1 MGQTGHGKER
11 DMRRKNWKF
20 RMTAWILAV
29 GAIGISGGITGPA
42 QIFASSPE
50 FSRTAEEWSALQDNH
65 LEYSEIAD
73 LIHEYNP
80 TVQNNQYQYQK
91 FIKDYGTTREDVSNS
106 YLDLAEDLEASK
118 SGDDSGSGRVSD
130 LSLEVQAKSLREQAD
145 NNLEDSR
152 IYYLNYAQA
161 EDNLV
166 LSAQSKFLSYYK
178 SQLQLEQ
185 AQSTLEDLR
194 QKYELAQTQRSAGT
208 ITDADVLTALEAV
221 QNQETTI
228 KTAEQQVESTRQS
241 LIVMLGWDSSAQP
254 EIGDLPETDLSEVD
268 RIDLSA
274 DQQTALE
281 KNYTLLVNKRKLE
294 NAVAEDTKRNL
305 NTTIAGNERKIRA
318 SVASAFQSLKNAK
331 LSYEQAQAALTT
343 QEREAS
349 LAEQKLAAGM
359 VTAYENQSQ
368 QTALANSRLGLR
380 ESAISFQ
387 DALETY
393 RWNVNGLASAE

>member
-1 MGQTGHGKER
+1 MAKV
-11 DMRRKNWKF
+11 NWNL
-20 RMTAWILAV
+20 RMMAWILAV
-29 GAIGISGGITGPA
+29 GTIGISAPA
-42 QIFASSPE
+42 RVLASSPE
-50 FSRTAEEWSALQDNH
+50 FSRTAEEWSALQDDN

-80 TVQNNQYQYQK
+80 TVQNNQYEYQK
-91 FIKDYGTTREDVSNS
+91 FIRDYGTTREDVSNS

-161 EDNLV
+161 EDNIV

-178 SQLQLEQ
+178 NQLQLEEAQ
-185 AQSTLEDLR
+185 ATLTRLKQD
-194 QKYELAQTQRSAGT
+194 YELAQTKRSAGT

-221 QNQETTI
+221 QDQENTI
-228 KTAEQQVESTRQS
+228 QKMEQQVESARQS
-241 LIVMLGWDSSAQP
+241 LIVMLGWDSSATP
-254 EIGDLPETDLSEVD
+254 TIGELPEVDLSVVD
-268 RIDLSA
+268 QIDLSA

-281 KNYTLLVNKRKLE
+281 KNYTLLVNQRKLE
-294 NAVAEDTKRNL
+294 NAVSDDTKRNL

-318 SVASAFQSLKNAK
+318 SVASAYQNLKNAK
-331 LSYEQAQAALTT
+331 LAYEQAQASLTT
-343 QEREAS
+343 QERQAS
-349 LAEQKLAAGM
+349 LSEQKLSAGM
-359 VTAYENQSQ
+359 ITAYENQTQ
-368 QTALANSRLGLR
+368 QIALTNSRLALK
-380 ESAISFQ
+380 EASISYQ

>member
-1 MGQTGHGKER
+1 MAKV
-11 DMRRKNWKF
+11 NWNL
-20 RMTAWILAV
+20 RMMAWILAV
-29 GAIGISGGITGPA
+29 GTIGISAPA
-42 QIFASSPE
+42 RVLASSPE
-50 FSRTAEEWSALQDNH
+50 FSRTAEEWSALQDDN

-80 TVQNNQYQYQK
+80 TVQNNQYEYQK
-91 FIKDYGTTREDVSNS
+91 FIRDYGTTREDVSNS

-152 IYYLNYAQA
+152 IYYLNYAQS

-178 SQLQLEQ
+178 NQLQLEEAQ
-185 AQSTLEDLR
+185 ATLTRLKQD
-194 QKYELAQTQRSAGT
+194 YELAQTKHSAGT

-221 QNQETTI
+221 QDQENTI
-228 KTAEQQVESTRQS
+228 QKMEQQVESTRQS

-254 EIGDLPETDLSEVD
+254 TIGELPEVDLSVVD
-268 RIDLSA
+268 QIDLSA

-281 KNYTLLVNKRKLE
+281 KNYTLLVNQRKLE
-294 NAVAEDTKRNL
+294 NAVSDDTKRNL

-318 SVASAFQSLKNAK
+318 SVASAYQNLKNAK
-331 LSYEQAQAALTT
+331 LAYEQAQASLTT
-343 QEREAS
+343 QERQAS
-349 LAEQKLAAGM
+349 LSEQKLSVGM
-359 VTAYENQSQ
+359 ITAYENQTQ
-368 QTALANSRLGLR
+368 QIALTNSRLALK
-380 ESAISFQ
+380 EASISYQ

-393 RWNVNGLASAE
+393 RWNVNGLASAQ

>member
-1 MGQTGHGKER
+1 MAKV
-11 DMRRKNWKF
+11 NWNL
-20 RMTAWILAV
+20 RMMAWILAV
-29 GAIGISGGITGPA
+29 GTIGISAPA
-42 QIFASSPE
+42 RVLASSPE
-50 FSRTAEEWSALQDNH
+50 FSRTAEEWSALQDDN

-80 TVQNNQYQYQK
+80 TVQNNQYEYQK
-91 FIKDYGTTREDVSNS
+91 FIRDYGTTREDVSNS

-178 SQLQLEQ
+178 NQLQLEEAQ
-185 AQSTLEDLR
+185 ATLTRLKQD
-194 QKYELAQTQRSAGT
+194 YELAQTKRSAGT

-221 QNQETTI
+221 QDQENTI
-228 KTAEQQVESTRQS
+228 QKMEQQVESARQS
-241 LIVMLGWDSSAQP
+241 LIVMLGWDSSATP
-254 EIGDLPETDLSEVD
+254 TIGELPKVDLSVVD
-268 RIDLSA
+268 QIDLSA

-281 KNYTLLVNKRKLE
+281 KNYTLLVNQRKLE
-294 NAVAEDTKRNL
+294 NAVSDDTKRNL

-318 SVASAFQSLKNAK
+318 SVASAYQNLKNAK
-331 LSYEQAQAALTT
+331 LAYEQAQASLTT
-343 QEREAS
+343 QERQAS
-349 LAEQKLAAGM
+349 LAEQKLSAGM
-359 VTAYENQSQ
+359 ITAYENQTQ
-368 QTALANSRLGLR
+368 QIALTNSRLALK
-380 ESAISFQ
+380 EASISYQ

-393 RWNVNGLASAE
+393 RWNVNGLASAQ

>member
-1 MGQTGHGKER
+1 MAKV
-11 DMRRKNWKF
+11 NWNL
-20 RMTAWILAV
+20 RMMAWILAV
-29 GAIGISGGITGPA
+29 GTIGISAPA
-42 QIFASSPE
+42 RVLASSPE
-50 FSRTAEEWSALQDNH
+50 FSRTAEEWSALQDDN

-80 TVQNNQYQYQK
+80 TVQNNQYEYQK
-91 FIKDYGTTREDVSNS
+91 FIRDYGTTREDVSNS

-152 IYYLNYAQA
+152 IYYLNYAQS

-178 SQLQLEQ
+178 NQLQLEEAQ
-185 AQSTLEDLR
+185 ATLTRLKQD
-194 QKYELAQTQRSAGT
+194 YELAQTKHSAGT

-221 QNQETTI
+221 QDQENTI
-228 KTAEQQVESTRQS
+228 QKMEQQVESTRQS

-254 EIGDLPETDLSEVD
+254 TIGELPEVDLSVVD
-268 RIDLSA
+268 QIDLSA

-281 KNYTLLVNKRKLE
+281 KNYTLLVNQRKLE
-294 NAVAEDTKRNL
+294 NAVSDDTKRNL

-318 SVASAFQSLKNAK
+318 SVASAYQNLKNAK
-331 LSYEQAQAALTT
+331 LAYEQAQASLTT
-343 QEREAS
+343 QERQAS
-349 LAEQKLAAGM
+349 LVEQKLSVGM
-359 VTAYENQSQ
+359 ITAYENQTQ
-368 QTALANSRLGLR
+368 QIALTNSRLALK
-380 ESAISFQ
+380 EASISYQ

-393 RWNVNGLASAE
+393 RWNVNGLASAQ

>member
-1 MGQTGHGKER
+1 MRKESA
-11 DMRRKNWKF
+11 MAKVNWNL
-20 RMTAWILAV
+20 RMMAWILAV
-29 GAIGISGGITGPA
+29 GTIGISAPA
-42 QIFASSPE
+42 RVLASSPE
-50 FSRTAEEWSALQDNH
+50 FSRTAEEWSALQDDN

-80 TVQNNQYQYQK
+80 TVQNNQYEYQK
-91 FIKDYGTTREDVSNS
+91 FIRDYGTTREDVSNS

-178 SQLQLEQ
+178 NQLQLEEAQ
-185 AQSTLEDLR
+185 ATLTRLKQD
-194 QKYELAQTQRSAGT
+194 YELAQTKRSAGT

-221 QNQETTI
+221 QDQENTI
-228 KTAEQQVESTRQS
+228 QKMEQQVESARQS
-241 LIVMLGWDSSAQP
+241 LIVMLGWDSSATP
-254 EIGDLPETDLSEVD
+254 TIGELPKVDLSVVD
-268 RIDLSA
+268 QIDLSA

-281 KNYTLLVNKRKLE
+281 KNYTLLVNQRKSE
-294 NAVAEDTKRNL
+294 NAVSDDTKRNL

-318 SVASAFQSLKNAK
+318 SVASAYQNLKNAK
-331 LSYEQAQAALTT
+331 LAYEQAQASLTT
-343 QEREAS
+343 QERQAS
-349 LAEQKLAAGM
+349 LSEQKLSAGM
-359 VTAYENQSQ
+359 ITAYENQTQ
-368 QTALANSRLGLR
+368 QIALTNSRLALK
-380 ESAISFQ
+380 EASISYQ

-393 RWNVNGLASAE
+393 RWNVNGLASAQ

>member
-1 MGQTGHGKER
+1 MAKV
-11 DMRRKNWKF
+11 NWNL
-20 RMTAWILAV
+20 RMMAWILAV
-29 GAIGISGGITGPA
+29 GTIGISAPA
-42 QIFASSPE
+42 RVLALSPE
-50 FSRTAEEWSALQDNH
+50 FSRTAEEWSALQDDN

-80 TVQNNQYQYQK
+80 TVQNNQYEYQK
-91 FIKDYGTTREDVSNS
+91 FIRDYGTTREDVSNS

-178 SQLQLEQ
+178 NQLQLEEAQ
-185 AQSTLEDLR
+185 ATLIRLKQD
-194 QKYELAQTQRSAGT
+194 YELAQTKHSAGT

-221 QNQETTI
+221 QDQENTI
-228 KTAEQQVESTRQS
+228 QKMEQQVESTRQS
-241 LIVMLGWDSSAQP
+241 LIGMLGWDSSAQP
-254 EIGDLPETDLSEVD
+254 TIGELPEVDLSVVD
-268 RIDLSA
+268 QIDLSA

-281 KNYTLLVNKRKLE
+281 KNYTLLVNQRKLE
-294 NAVAEDTKRNL
+294 NAVSDDTKRNL

-318 SVASAFQSLKNAK
+318 SVASAYQNLKNAK
-331 LSYEQAQAALTT
+331 LAYEQAQASLTT
-343 QEREAS
+343 QERQAS
-349 LAEQKLAAGM
+349 LAEQKLSVGM
-359 VTAYENQSQ
+359 ITAYENQTQ
-368 QTALANSRLGLR
+368 QIALTNSRLALK
-380 ESAISFQ
+380 EASISYQ

-393 RWNVNGLASAE
+393 RWNVNGLASAQ

>member
-1 MGQTGHGKER
+1 MRKESA
-11 DMRRKNWKF
+11 MAKVNWNL
-20 RMTAWILAV
+20 RMMAWILAV
-29 GAIGISGGITGPA
+29 GTIGISAPA
-42 QIFASSPE
+42 RVLASSPE
-50 FSRTAEEWSALQDNH
+50 FSRTAEEWSALQDDN

-80 TVQNNQYQYQK
+80 TVQNNQYEYQK
-91 FIKDYGTTREDVSNS
+91 FIRDYGTTREDVSNS

-178 SQLQLEQ
+178 NQLQLEETQ
-185 AQSTLEDLR
+185 ATLTRLKQD
-194 QKYELAQTQRSAGT
+194 YELAQTKRSAGT

-221 QNQETTI
+221 QDQENTI
-228 KTAEQQVESTRQS
+228 QKMEQQVESARQS
-241 LIVMLGWDSSAQP
+241 LIVMLGWDSSATP
-254 EIGDLPETDLSEVD
+254 TIGELPKVDLSVVD
-268 RIDLSA
+268 QIDLSA

-281 KNYTLLVNKRKLE
+281 KNYTLLVNQRKLE
-294 NAVAEDTKRNL
+294 NAVSDDTKRNL
-305 NTTIAGNERKIRA
+305 NTMIAGNERKIRA
-318 SVASAFQSLKNAK
+318 SVASAYQNLKNAK
-331 LSYEQAQAALTT
+331 LAYEQAQASLTT
-343 QEREAS
+343 QERQAS
-349 LAEQKLAAGM
+349 LSEQKLSAGM
-359 VTAYENQSQ
+359 ITAYENQTQ
-368 QTALANSRLGLR
+368 QIALTNSRLALK
-380 ESAISFQ
+380 EASISYQ

-393 RWNVNGLASAE
+393 RWNVNGLASAQ

>member
-1 MGQTGHGKER
+1 MAKV
-11 DMRRKNWKF
+11 NWNL
-20 RMTAWILAV
+20 RMMAWILAV
-29 GAIGISGGITGPA
+29 GTIGISAPA
-42 QIFASSPE
+42 RVLASSPE
-50 FSRTAEEWSALQDNH
+50 FSRTAEEWSALQDDN

-80 TVQNNQYQYQK
+80 TVQNNQYEYQK
-91 FIKDYGTTREDVSNS
+91 FIRDYGTTREDVSNS

-152 IYYLNYAQA
+152 IYYLNYAQS

-178 SQLQLEQ
+178 NQLQLEEAQ
-185 AQSTLEDLR
+185 ATLTRLKQD
-194 QKYELAQTQRSAGT
+194 YELAQTKHSAGT

-221 QNQETTI
+221 QDQENTI
-228 KTAEQQVESTRQS
+228 QKMEQQVESTRQS

-254 EIGDLPETDLSEVD
+254 TIGELPEVDLSVVD
-268 RIDLSA
+268 QIDLSA

-281 KNYTLLVNKRKLE
+281 KNYTLLVNQRKLE
-294 NAVAEDTKRNL
+294 NAVSDDTKRNL
-305 NTTIAGNERKIRA
+305 NTMIAGNERKIRA
-318 SVASAFQSLKNAK
+318 SVASAYQNLKNAK
-331 LSYEQAQAALTT
+331 LAYEQAQASLTT
-343 QEREAS
+343 QERQAS
-349 LAEQKLAAGM
+349 LAEQKLSAGM
-359 VTAYENQSQ
+359 ITAYENQTQ
-368 QTALANSRLGLR
+368 QIALTNSRLALK
-380 ESAISFQ
+380 EASISYQ

-393 RWNVNGLASAE
+393 RWNVNGLASAQ

>member
-1 MGQTGHGKER
+1 
-11 DMRRKNWKF
+11 MRKANWNL
-20 RMTAWILAV
+20 RMMAWILAV
-29 GAIGISGGITGPA
+29 GTIGISAPA
-42 QIFASSPE
+42 RVLASSPE
-50 FSRTAEEWSALQDNH
+50 FSRTAKEWSALQDDN

-80 TVQNNQYQYQK
+80 TVQNNQYEYQK

-161 EDNLV
+161 EANLV

-178 SQLQLEQ
+178 NQLQLEEAQ
-185 AQSTLEDLR
+185 ATLTRLKQE
-194 QKYELAQTQRSAGT
+194 YELAQTKRSAGT

-221 QNQETTI
+221 QTQENTI
-228 KTAEQQVESTRQS
+228 QKMEQQVESARQS
-241 LIVMLGWDSSAQP
+241 LIVMLGWDSSDNP
-254 EIGDLPETDLSEVD
+254 TIGELPEVDLSVVD
-268 RIDLSA
+268 QIDLSA

-281 KNYTLLVNKRKLE
+281 NNYTLLVNQRKLE
-294 NAVAEDTKRNL
+294 NAVSDDTKRNL

-318 SVASAFQSLKNAK
+318 SVASAYQNLKNAK
-331 LSYEQAQAALTT
+331 LAYEQAQASLTT
-343 QEREAS
+343 QERQAS
-349 LAEQKLAAGM
+349 LSEQKLSAGM
-359 VTAYENQSQ
+359 ITAYENQTQ
-368 QTALANSRLGLR
+368 QIALTNSRLALK
-380 ESAISFQ
+380 EASISYQ

>member
-1 MGQTGHGKER
+1 MAKV
-11 DMRRKNWKF
+11 NWNL
-20 RMTAWILAV
+20 RMMAWILAV
-29 GAIGISGGITGPA
+29 GTIGISAPA
-42 QIFASSPE
+42 RVLASSPE
-50 FSRTAEEWSALQDNH
+50 FSRTAEEWSALQDDN

-80 TVQNNQYQYQK
+80 TVQNNQYEYQK
-91 FIKDYGTTREDVSNS
+91 FIRDYGTTREDVSNS

-178 SQLQLEQ
+178 NQLQLEEAQ
-185 AQSTLEDLR
+185 ATLTRLKQD
-194 QKYELAQTQRSAGT
+194 YELAQTKRSAGT

-221 QNQETTI
+221 QDQENTI
-228 KTAEQQVESTRQS
+228 QKMEQQVESARQS
-241 LIVMLGWDSSAQP
+241 LIVMLGWDSSATP
-254 EIGDLPETDLSEVD
+254 TIGELPKVDLSVVD
-268 RIDLSA
+268 QIDLSA

-281 KNYTLLVNKRKLE
+281 KNYTLLVNQRKLE
-294 NAVAEDTKRNL
+294 NAVSDDTKRNL

-318 SVASAFQSLKNAK
+318 SVASAYQNLKNAK
-331 LSYEQAQAALTT
+331 LAYEQAQASLTT
-343 QEREAS
+343 QERQAS
-349 LAEQKLAAGM
+349 LAEQKLSVGM
-359 VTAYENQSQ
+359 ITAYENQTQ
-368 QTALANSRLGLR
+368 QIALTNSRLALK
-380 ESAISFQ
+380 EASISYQ

-393 RWNVNGLASAE
+393 RWNVNGLASAQ

>member
-1 MGQTGHGKER
+1 MAKV
-11 DMRRKNWKF
+11 NWNL
-20 RMTAWILAV
+20 RMMAWILAV
-29 GAIGISGGITGPA
+29 GTIGISAPA
-42 QIFASSPE
+42 RVLASSPE
-50 FSRTAEEWSALQDNH
+50 FSRTAEEWSALQDDN

-80 TVQNNQYQYQK
+80 TVQNNQYEYQK
-91 FIKDYGTTREDVSNS
+91 FIRDYGTTREDVSNS

-178 SQLQLEQ
+178 NQLQLEEAQ
-185 AQSTLEDLR
+185 ATLTRLKQD
-194 QKYELAQTQRSAGT
+194 YELAQTKRSAGT

-221 QNQETTI
+221 QDQENTI
-228 KTAEQQVESTRQS
+228 QKMEQQVESARQS
-241 LIVMLGWDSSAQP
+241 LIVMLGWDSSATP
-254 EIGDLPETDLSEVD
+254 TIGELPKVDLSVVD
-268 RIDLSA
+268 QIDLSA

-281 KNYTLLVNKRKLE
+281 KNYTLLVNQRKLE
-294 NAVAEDTKRNL
+294 NAVSDDTKRNL

-318 SVASAFQSLKNAK
+318 SVASAYQNLKNAK
-331 LSYEQAQAALTT
+331 LAYEQAQASLTT
-343 QEREAS
+343 QERQAS
-349 LAEQKLAAGM
+349 LSEQKLSAGM
-359 VTAYENQSQ
+359 ITAYENQTQ
-368 QTALANSRLGLR
+368 QIALTNSRLALK
-380 ESAISFQ
+380 EASISYQ

-393 RWNVNGLASAE
+393 RWNVNGLASAQ

>member
-1 MGQTGHGKER
+1 MAKV
-11 DMRRKNWKF
+11 NWNL
-20 RMTAWILAV
+20 RMMAWILAV
-29 GAIGISGGITGPA
+29 GTIGISAPA
-42 QIFASSPE
+42 RVLASSPE
-50 FSRTAEEWSALQDNH
+50 FSRTAEEWSALQDDN

-80 TVQNNQYQYQK
+80 TVQNNQYEYQK
-91 FIKDYGTTREDVSNS
+91 FIRDYGTTREDVSNS

-178 SQLQLEQ
+178 NQLQLEEAQ
-185 AQSTLEDLR
+185 ATLIRLKQD
-194 QKYELAQTQRSAGT
+194 YELAQTKRSAGT

-221 QNQETTI
+221 QDQENTI
-228 KTAEQQVESTRQS
+228 QKMEQQVESTRQS

-254 EIGDLPETDLSEVD
+254 TIGELPEVDLSVVD
-268 RIDLSA
+268 QIDLSA

-281 KNYTLLVNKRKLE
+281 KNYTLLVNQRKLE
-294 NAVAEDTKRNL
+294 NAVSDDTKRNL

-318 SVASAFQSLKNAK
+318 SVASAYQNLKNAK
-331 LSYEQAQAALTT
+331 LAYEQAQASLTT
-343 QEREAS
+343 QERQAS
-349 LAEQKLAAGM
+349 LAEQKLSVGM
-359 VTAYENQSQ
+359 ITAYENQTQ
-368 QTALANSRLGLR
+368 QIALTNSRLALK
-380 ESAISFQ
+380 EASISYQ

-393 RWNVNGLASAE
+393 RWNVNGLASAQ

>member
-1 MGQTGHGKER
+1 MAKV
-11 DMRRKNWKF
+11 NWNL
-20 RMTAWILAV
+20 RMMAWILAV
-29 GAIGISGGITGPA
+29 GTIGISAPA
-42 QIFASSPE
+42 RVLASSPE
-50 FSRTAEEWSALQDNH
+50 FSRTAEEWSALQDDN

-80 TVQNNQYQYQK
+80 TVQNNQYEYQK
-91 FIKDYGTTREDVSNS
+91 FIRDYGTTREDVSNS

-178 SQLQLEQ
+178 NQLQLEEAQ
-185 AQSTLEDLR
+185 ATLTRLKQD
-194 QKYELAQTQRSAGT
+194 YELAQTKRSAGT

-221 QNQETTI
+221 QDQENTI
-228 KTAEQQVESTRQS
+228 QKMEQQVESARQS
-241 LIVMLGWDSSAQP
+241 LIVMLGWDSSATP
-254 EIGDLPETDLSEVD
+254 TIGELPKVDLSVVD
-268 RIDLSA
+268 QIDLSA

-281 KNYTLLVNKRKLE
+281 ENYTLLVNQRKSE
-294 NAVAEDTKRNL
+294 NAVSDDTKRNL

-318 SVASAFQSLKNAK
+318 SVASAYQNLKNAK
-331 LSYEQAQAALTT
+331 LAYEQAQASLTT
-343 QEREAS
+343 QERQAS
-349 LAEQKLAAGM
+349 LSEQKLSVGM
-359 VTAYENQSQ
+359 ITAYENQTQ
-368 QTALANSRLGLR
+368 QIALTNSRLALK
-380 ESAISFQ
+380 EASISYQ

-393 RWNVNGLASAE
+393 RWNVNGLASAQ

>member
-1 MGQTGHGKER
+1 
-11 DMRRKNWKF
+11 MRKANWNL
-20 RMTAWILAV
+20 RMMAWILAV
-29 GAIGISGGITGPA
+29 GTIGISAPA
-42 QIFASSPE
+42 RVLASSPE
-50 FSRTAEEWSALQDNH
+50 FSRTAEEWSALQDDN

-80 TVQNNQYQYQK
+80 TVQNNQYEYQK

-161 EDNLV
+161 EANLV

-178 SQLQLEQ
+178 NQLQLEEAQ
-185 AQSTLEDLR
+185 ATLTRLKQD
-194 QKYELAQTQRSAGT
+194 YELAQTKRSAGT

-221 QNQETTI
+221 QTQENTI
-228 KTAEQQVESTRQS
+228 QKMEQQVESARQS
-241 LIVMLGWDSSAQP
+241 LIVMLGWDSSDNP
-254 EIGDLPETDLSEVD
+254 TIGELPEVDLSVVD
-268 RIDLSA
+268 QIDLSA

-281 KNYTLLVNKRKLE
+281 NNYTLLVNQRKLE
-294 NAVAEDTKRNL
+294 NAVSDDTKRNL

-318 SVASAFQSLKNAK
+318 SVASAYQNLKNAK
-331 LSYEQAQAALTT
+331 LAYEQAQASLTT
-343 QEREAS
+343 QERQAS
-349 LAEQKLAAGM
+349 LSDQKLSAGM
-359 VTAYENQSQ
+359 ITAYENQTQ
-368 QTALANSRLGLR
+368 QIALTNSRLALK
-380 ESAISFQ
+380 EASISYQ

>member
-1 MGQTGHGKER
+1 MAKV
-11 DMRRKNWKF
+11 NWNL
-20 RMTAWILAV
+20 RMMAWILAV
-29 GAIGISGGITGPA
+29 GTIGISAPA
-42 QIFASSPE
+42 RVLASSPE
-50 FSRTAEEWSALQDNH
+50 FSRTAEEWSALQDDN

-80 TVQNNQYQYQK
+80 TVQNNQYEYQK
-91 FIKDYGTTREDVSNS
+91 FIRDYGTTREDVSNS

-152 IYYLNYAQA
+152 IYYLNYAQS

-178 SQLQLEQ
+178 NQLQLEEAQ
-185 AQSTLEDLR
+185 ATLTRLKQD
-194 QKYELAQTQRSAGT
+194 YELAQTKHSAGT

-221 QNQETTI
+221 QDQENTI
-228 KTAEQQVESTRQS
+228 QKMEQQVESTRQS

-254 EIGDLPETDLSEVD
+254 TIGELPEVDLSVVD
-268 RIDLSA
+268 QIDLSA

-281 KNYTLLVNKRKLE
+281 KNYTLLVNQRKLE
-294 NAVAEDTKRNL
+294 NAVSDDTKRNL

-318 SVASAFQSLKNAK
+318 SVASAYQNLKNAK
-331 LSYEQAQAALTT
+331 LAYEQAQASLTT
-343 QEREAS
+343 QERRAS
-349 LAEQKLAAGM
+349 LAEQKLSVGM
-359 VTAYENQSQ
+359 ITAYENQTQ
-368 QTALANSRLGLR
+368 QIALTNSRLALK
-380 ESAISFQ
+380 EASISYQ

-393 RWNVNGLASAE
+393 RWNVNGLASAQ

>member
-1 MGQTGHGKER
+1 MAKV
-11 DMRRKNWKF
+11 NWNL
-20 RMTAWILAV
+20 RMMAWILAV
-29 GAIGISGGITGPA
+29 GTIGISAPA
-42 QIFASSPE
+42 RVLASSPE
-50 FSRTAEEWSALQDNH
+50 FSRTAEEWSALQDDN

-80 TVQNNQYQYQK
+80 TVQNNQYEYQK
-91 FIKDYGTTREDVSNS
+91 FIRDYGTTREDVSNS

-161 EDNLV
+161 EDNIV

-178 SQLQLEQ
+178 NQLQLEEAQ
-185 AQSTLEDLR
+185 ATLTRLKQD
-194 QKYELAQTQRSAGT
+194 YELAQTKRSAGT

-221 QNQETTI
+221 QDQENTI
-228 KTAEQQVESTRQS
+228 QKMEQQVESARQS
-241 LIVMLGWDSSAQP
+241 LIVMLGWDSSATP
-254 EIGDLPETDLSEVD
+254 TIGELPEVDLSVVD
-268 RIDLSA
+268 QIDLSA

-281 KNYTLLVNKRKLE
+281 KNYTLLVNQRKLE
-294 NAVAEDTKRNL
+294 NAVSDDTKRNL

-318 SVASAFQSLKNAK
+318 SVASAYQNLKNAK
-331 LSYEQAQAALTT
+331 LAYEQAQASLTT
-343 QEREAS
+343 QERQAS
-349 LAEQKLAAGM
+349 LSEQKLSAGM
-359 VTAYENQSQ
+359 ITAYENQTQ
-368 QTALANSRLGLR
+368 QIALTNSRLALK
-380 ESAISFQ
+380 EASISYQ

-393 RWNVNGLASAE
+393 RWNVNGLASAQ

>member
-1 MGQTGHGKER
+1 MAKV
-11 DMRRKNWKF
+11 NWNL
-20 RMTAWILAV
+20 RMMAWILAV
-29 GAIGISGGITGPA
+29 GTIGISAPA
-42 QIFASSPE
+42 RVLASSPE
-50 FSRTAEEWSALQDNH
+50 FSRTAEEWSALQDDN

-80 TVQNNQYQYQK
+80 TVQNNQYEYQK
-91 FIKDYGTTREDVSNS
+91 FIRDYGTTREDVSNS

-178 SQLQLEQ
+178 NQLQLEETQ
-185 AQSTLEDLR
+185 ATLTRLKQD
-194 QKYELAQTQRSAGT
+194 YELAQTKRSAGT

-221 QNQETTI
+221 QDQENTI
-228 KTAEQQVESTRQS
+228 QKMEQQVESARQS
-241 LIVMLGWDSSAQP
+241 LIVMLGWDSSATP
-254 EIGDLPETDLSEVD
+254 TIGELPKVDLSVVD
-268 RIDLSA
+268 QIDLSA

-281 KNYTLLVNKRKLE
+281 KNYTLLVNQRKLE
-294 NAVAEDTKRNL
+294 NAVSDDTKRNL
-305 NTTIAGNERKIRA
+305 NTMIAGNERKIRA
-318 SVASAFQSLKNAK
+318 SVASAYQNLKNAK
-331 LSYEQAQAALTT
+331 LAYEQAQASLTT
-343 QEREAS
+343 QERQAS
-349 LAEQKLAAGM
+349 LAEQKLSAGM
-359 VTAYENQSQ
+359 ITAYENQTQ
-368 QTALANSRLGLR
+368 QIALTNSRLALK
-380 ESAISFQ
+380 EASISYQ

-393 RWNVNGLASAE
+393 RWNVNGLASAQ

>member
-1 MGQTGHGKER
+1 MRKESA
-11 DMRRKNWKF
+11 MAKVNWNL
-20 RMTAWILAV
+20 RMMAWILAV
-29 GAIGISGGITGPA
+29 GTIGISAPA
-42 QIFASSPE
+42 RVLASSPE
-50 FSRTAEEWSALQDNH
+50 FSRTAEEWSALQDDN

-80 TVQNNQYQYQK
+80 TVQNNQYEYQK
-91 FIKDYGTTREDVSNS
+91 FIRDYGTTREDVSNS

-152 IYYLNYAQA
+152 IYYLNYAQS

-178 SQLQLEQ
+178 NQLQLEEAQ
-185 AQSTLEDLR
+185 ATLTRLKQD
-194 QKYELAQTQRSAGT
+194 YELAQTKHSAGT

-221 QNQETTI
+221 QDQENTI
-228 KTAEQQVESTRQS
+228 QKMEQQVESARQS
-241 LIVMLGWDSSAQP
+241 LIVMLGWDSSATP
-254 EIGDLPETDLSEVD
+254 TIGELPKVDLSVVD
-268 RIDLSA
+268 QIDLSA

-281 KNYTLLVNKRKLE
+281 KNYTLLVNQRKLE
-294 NAVAEDTKRNL
+294 NAVSDDTKRNL

-318 SVASAFQSLKNAK
+318 SVASAYQNLKNAK
-331 LSYEQAQAALTT
+331 LAYEQAQASLTT
-343 QEREAS
+343 QERQAS
-349 LAEQKLAAGM
+349 LAEQKLSVGM
-359 VTAYENQSQ
+359 ITAYENQTQ
-368 QTALANSRLGLR
+368 QIALTNSRLALK
-380 ESAISFQ
+380 EASISYQ

-393 RWNVNGLASAE
+393 RWNVNGLASAQ

>member
-1 MGQTGHGKER
+1 MAKV
-11 DMRRKNWKF
+11 NWNL
-20 RMTAWILAV
+20 RMMAWILAV
-29 GAIGISGGITGPA
+29 GTIGISAPA
-42 QIFASSPE
+42 RVLASSPE
-50 FSRTAEEWSALQDNH
+50 FSRTAEEWSALQDDN

-80 TVQNNQYQYQK
+80 TVQNNQYEYQK
-91 FIKDYGTTREDVSNS
+91 FIRDYGTTREDVSNS

-152 IYYLNYAQA
+152 IYYLNYAQS

-178 SQLQLEQ
+178 NQLQLEEAQ
-185 AQSTLEDLR
+185 ATLTRLKQD
-194 QKYELAQTQRSAGT
+194 YELAQTKHSAGT

-221 QNQETTI
+221 QDQENTTQ
-228 KTAEQQVESTRQS
+228 KMEQQVESTRQS

-254 EIGDLPETDLSEVD
+254 TIGELPEVDLSVVD
-268 RIDLSA
+268 QIDLSA

-281 KNYTLLVNKRKLE
+281 KNYTLLVNQRKLE
-294 NAVAEDTKRNL
+294 NAVSDDTKRNL
-305 NTTIAGNERKIRA
+305 NTMIAGNERKIRA
-318 SVASAFQSLKNAK
+318 SVASAYQNLKNAK
-331 LSYEQAQAALTT
+331 LAYEQAQASLTT
-343 QEREAS
+343 QERQAS
-349 LAEQKLAAGM
+349 LAEQKLSAGM
-359 VTAYENQSQ
+359 ITAYENQTQ
-368 QTALANSRLGLR
+368 QIALTNSRLALK
-380 ESAISFQ
+380 EASISYQ

-393 RWNVNGLASAE
+393 RWNVNGLASAQ

>member
-1 MGQTGHGKER
+1 MAKV
-11 DMRRKNWKF
+11 NWNL
-20 RMTAWILAV
+20 RMMAWILAV
-29 GAIGISGGITGPA
+29 GTIGISAPA
-42 QIFASSPE
+42 RVLASSPE
-50 FSRTAEEWSALQDNH
+50 FSRTAEEWSALQDDN

-80 TVQNNQYQYQK
+80 TVQNNQYEYQK
-91 FIKDYGTTREDVSNS
+91 FIRDYGTTREDVSNS

-145 NNLEDSR
+145 NNLEDIR
-152 IYYLNYAQA
+152 IYYLNYAQS

-178 SQLQLEQ
+178 NQLQLEEAQ
-185 AQSTLEDLR
+185 ATLTRLKQD
-194 QKYELAQTQRSAGT
+194 YELAQTKHSAGT

-221 QNQETTI
+221 QDQENTI
-228 KTAEQQVESTRQS
+228 QKMEQQVESTRQS

-254 EIGDLPETDLSEVD
+254 TIGELPEVDLSVVD
-268 RIDLSA
+268 QIDLSA

-281 KNYTLLVNKRKLE
+281 KNYTLLVNQRKLE
-294 NAVAEDTKRNL
+294 NAVSDDTKRNL

-318 SVASAFQSLKNAK
+318 SVASAYQNLKNAK
-331 LSYEQAQAALTT
+331 LAYEQAQASLTT
-343 QEREAS
+343 QERQAS
-349 LAEQKLAAGM
+349 LSEQKLSVGM
-359 VTAYENQSQ
+359 ITAYENQTQ
-368 QTALANSRLGLR
+368 QIALTNSRLALK
-380 ESAISFQ
+380 EASISYQ

-393 RWNVNGLASAE
+393 RWNVNGLASAQ

>member
-1 MGQTGHGKER
+1 MAKV
-11 DMRRKNWKF
+11 NWNL
-20 RMTAWILAV
+20 RMMAWILAV
-29 GAIGISGGITGPA
+29 GTIGISAPA
-42 QIFASSPE
+42 RVLASSPE
-50 FSRTAEEWSALQDNH
+50 FSRTAEEWSALQDDN

-80 TVQNNQYQYQK
+80 TVQNNQYEYQK
-91 FIKDYGTTREDVSNS
+91 FIRDYGTTREDVSNS

-152 IYYLNYAQA
+152 IYYLNYAQS

-178 SQLQLEQ
+178 NQLQLEEAQ
-185 AQSTLEDLR
+185 ATLTRLKQD
-194 QKYELAQTQRSAGT
+194 YELAQTKHSAGT

-221 QNQETTI
+221 QDQENTI
-228 KTAEQQVESTRQS
+228 QKMEQQVESTRQS

-254 EIGDLPETDLSEVD
+254 TIGELPEVDLSVVD
-268 RIDLSA
+268 QIDLSA

-281 KNYTLLVNKRKLE
+281 KNYTLLVNQRKLE
-294 NAVAEDTKRNL
+294 NAVSDDTKRNL

-318 SVASAFQSLKNAK
+318 SVASAYQNLKNAK
-331 LSYEQAQAALTT
+331 LAYEQAQASLTT
-343 QEREAS
+343 QERQAS
-349 LAEQKLAAGM
+349 LAEQKLSVGM
-359 VTAYENQSQ
+359 ITAYENQTQ
-368 QTALANSRLGLR
+368 QIALTNSRLALK
-380 ESAISFQ
+380 EASISYQ

-393 RWNVNGLASAE
+393 RWNVNGLASAQ

>member
-1 MGQTGHGKER
+1 
-11 DMRRKNWKF
+11 MRRKNWKF
-20 RMTAWILAV
+20 RMTAWIIAV

-91 FIKDYGTTREDVSNS
+91 FIKDYGMTREDVSNS

-166 LSAQSKFLSYYK
+166 LSAQSKFFSYYK

-228 KTAEQQVESTRQS
+228 KTAEQQVDSTRQS

-359 VTAYENQSQ
+359 ITAYENQSQ
-368 QTALANSRLGLR
+368 QTALANSRLALR

-387 DALETY
+387 DAFETY

>member
-1 MGQTGHGKER
+1 
-11 DMRRKNWKF
+11 
-20 RMTAWILAV
+20 MTAWILAV

-254 EIGDLPETDLSEVD
+254 EIGDLPEMDLSEVD

-294 NAVAEDTKRNL
+294 NAVAEDTKRSL

-349 LAEQKLAAGM
+349 LSEQKLAAGM
-359 VTAYENQSQ
+359 ITAYENQSQ
-368 QTALANSRLGLR
+368 QTALANSRLALR
-380 ESAISFQ
+380 ESAIAFQ

>member
-1 MGQTGHGKER
+1 MAKV
-11 DMRRKNWKF
+11 NWNL
-20 RMTAWILAV
+20 RMMAWILAV
-29 GAIGISGGITGPA
+29 GTIGISAPA
-42 QIFASSPE
+42 RVLASSPE
-50 FSRTAEEWSALQDNH
+50 FSRTAEEWSALQDDN

-80 TVQNNQYQYQK
+80 TVQNNQYEYQK
-91 FIKDYGTTREDVSNS
+91 FIRDYGTTREDVSNS

-152 IYYLNYAQA
+152 IYYLNYAQS

-178 SQLQLEQ
+178 NQLQLDEAQ
-185 AQSTLEDLR
+185 ATLTRLKQD
-194 QKYELAQTQRSAGT
+194 YELAQTKHSAGT

-221 QNQETTI
+221 QDQENTI
-228 KTAEQQVESTRQS
+228 QKMEQQVESTRQS

-254 EIGDLPETDLSEVD
+254 TIGELPEVDLSVVD
-268 RIDLSA
+268 QIDLSA

-281 KNYTLLVNKRKLE
+281 KNYTLLVNQRKLE
-294 NAVAEDTKRNL
+294 NAVSDDTKRNL
-305 NTTIAGNERKIRA
+305 NTMIAGNERKIRA
-318 SVASAFQSLKNAK
+318 SVASAYQNLKNAK
-331 LSYEQAQAALTT
+331 LAYEQAQASLTT
-343 QEREAS
+343 QERQAS
-349 LAEQKLAAGM
+349 LAEQKLSAGM
-359 VTAYENQSQ
+359 ITAYENQTQ
-368 QTALANSRLGLR
+368 QIALTNSRLALK
-380 ESAISFQ
+380 EASISYQ

-393 RWNVNGLASAE
+393 RWNVNGLASAQ

>member
-1 MGQTGHGKER
+1 MAKV
-11 DMRRKNWKF
+11 NWNL
-20 RMTAWILAV
+20 RMMAWILAV
-29 GAIGISGGITGPA
+29 GTIGISAPA
-42 QIFASSPE
+42 RVLASSPE
-50 FSRTAEEWSALQDNH
+50 FSRTAEEWSALQDDN

-80 TVQNNQYQYQK
+80 TVQNNQYEYQK
-91 FIKDYGTTREDVSNS
+91 FIRDYGTTREDVSNS

-152 IYYLNYAQA
+152 IYYLNYAQS

-178 SQLQLEQ
+178 NQLQLEEAQ
-185 AQSTLEDLR
+185 ATLTRLKQD
-194 QKYELAQTQRSAGT
+194 YELAQTKHSAGT

-221 QNQETTI
+221 QDQENTI
-228 KTAEQQVESTRQS
+228 QKMEQQVESTRQS

-254 EIGDLPETDLSEVD
+254 TIGELPEVDLSVVD
-268 RIDLSA
+268 QIDLAA

-281 KNYTLLVNKRKLE
+281 KNYALLVNQRKLE
-294 NAVAEDTKRNL
+294 NAVSDDTKRNL

-318 SVASAFQSLKNAK
+318 SVASAYQNLKNAK
-331 LSYEQAQAALTT
+331 LAYEQAQASLTT
-343 QEREAS
+343 QERQAS
-349 LAEQKLAAGM
+349 LAEQKLSVGM
-359 VTAYENQSQ
+359 ITAYENQTQ
-368 QTALANSRLGLR
+368 QIALTNSRLALK
-380 ESAISFQ
+380 EASISYQ

-393 RWNVNGLASAE
+393 RWNVNGLASAQ

>member
-1 MGQTGHGKER
+1 MAKV
-11 DMRRKNWKF
+11 NWNL
-20 RMTAWILAV
+20 RMMAWILAV
-29 GAIGISGGITGPA
+29 GTIGISAPA
-42 QIFASSPE
+42 RVLASSPE
-50 FSRTAEEWSALQDNH
+50 FSRTAEEWSALQDDN

-80 TVQNNQYQYQK
+80 TVQNNQYEYQK
-91 FIKDYGTTREDVSNS
+91 FIRDYGTTREDVSNS

-178 SQLQLEQ
+178 NQLQLEEAQ
-185 AQSTLEDLR
+185 ATLTRLKQD
-194 QKYELAQTQRSAGT
+194 YELAQTKHSAGT

-221 QNQETTI
+221 QDQENTI
-228 KTAEQQVESTRQS
+228 QKMEQQVESTRQS

-254 EIGDLPETDLSEVD
+254 TIGELPKVDLSVVD
-268 RIDLSA
+268 QIDLSA

-281 KNYTLLVNKRKLE
+281 KNYTLLVNQRKLE
-294 NAVAEDTKRNL
+294 NAVSDDTKRNL

-318 SVASAFQSLKNAK
+318 SVASAYQNLKNAK
-331 LSYEQAQAALTT
+331 LAYEQAQASLTT
-343 QEREAS
+343 QERQAS
-349 LAEQKLAAGM
+349 LAEQKLSVGM
-359 VTAYENQSQ
+359 ITAYENQPQ
-368 QTALANSRLGLR
+368 QIALTNSRLALK
-380 ESAISFQ
+380 EASISYQ

-393 RWNVNGLASAE
+393 RWNVNGLASAQ

>member
-1 MGQTGHGKER
+1 MAKV
-11 DMRRKNWKF
+11 NWNL
-20 RMTAWILAV
+20 RMMAWILAV
-29 GAIGISGGITGPA
+29 GTIGISAPA
-42 QIFASSPE
+42 RVLASSPE
-50 FSRTAEEWSALQDNH
+50 FSRTAEEWSALQDDN

-80 TVQNNQYQYQK
+80 TVQNNQYEYQK
-91 FIKDYGTTREDVSNS
+91 FIRDYGTTREDVSNS

-178 SQLQLEQ
+178 NQLQLEEAQ
-185 AQSTLEDLR
+185 ATLIRLKQD
-194 QKYELAQTQRSAGT
+194 YELAQTKRSAGT

-221 QNQETTI
+221 QDQENTI
-228 KTAEQQVESTRQS
+228 QKMEQQVESARQS

-254 EIGDLPETDLSEVD
+254 TIGELPEVDLSVVD
-268 RIDLSA
+268 QIDLSA

-281 KNYTLLVNKRKLE
+281 KNYMLLVNQRKLE
-294 NAVAEDTKRNL
+294 NAVSDDTKRNL

-318 SVASAFQSLKNAK
+318 SVASAYQNLKNAK
-331 LSYEQAQAALTT
+331 LAYEQAQASLTT
-343 QEREAS
+343 QERQAS
-349 LAEQKLAAGM
+349 LAEQKLSVGM
-359 VTAYENQSQ
+359 ITAYENQTQ
-368 QTALANSRLGLR
+368 QIALTNSRLALK
-380 ESAISFQ
+380 EASISYQ

-393 RWNVNGLASAE
+393 RWNVNGLASAQ

>member
-1 MGQTGHGKER
+1 MAKV
-11 DMRRKNWKF
+11 NWNL
-20 RMTAWILAV
+20 RMMAWILAV
-29 GAIGISGGITGPA
+29 GTIGISAPA
-42 QIFASSPE
+42 RVLALSPE
-50 FSRTAEEWSALQDNH
+50 FSRTAEEWSALQDDN

-80 TVQNNQYQYQK
+80 TVQNNQYEYQK
-91 FIKDYGTTREDVSNS
+91 FIRDYGTTREDVSNS

-178 SQLQLEQ
+178 NQLQLEEAQ
-185 AQSTLEDLR
+185 ATLIRLKQD
-194 QKYELAQTQRSAGT
+194 YELAQTKRSAGT

-221 QNQETTI
+221 QDQENTI
-228 KTAEQQVESTRQS
+228 QKMEQQVESTRQS

-254 EIGDLPETDLSEVD
+254 TIGELPEVDLSVVD
-268 RIDLSA
+268 QIDLSA

-281 KNYTLLVNKRKLE
+281 KNYTLLVNQRKLE
-294 NAVAEDTKRNL
+294 NAVSDDTKRNL

-318 SVASAFQSLKNAK
+318 SVASAYQNLKNAK
-331 LSYEQAQAALTT
+331 LAYEQAQASLTT
-343 QEREAS
+343 QERQAS
-349 LAEQKLAAGM
+349 LAEQKLSVGM
-359 VTAYENQSQ
+359 ITAYENQTQ
-368 QTALANSRLGLR
+368 QIALTNSRLALK
-380 ESAISFQ
+380 EASISYQ

-393 RWNVNGLASAE
+393 RWNVNGLASAQ

>member
-1 MGQTGHGKER
+1 
-11 DMRRKNWKF
+11 MRRKNWKF

-368 QTALANSRLGLR
+368 QTALANSRLALR

>member
-1 MGQTGHGKER
+1 MRKESA
-11 DMRRKNWKF
+11 MAKVNWNL
-20 RMTAWILAV
+20 RMMAWILAV
-29 GAIGISGGITGPA
+29 GTIGISAPA
-42 QIFASSPE
+42 RVLASSPE
-50 FSRTAEEWSALQDNH
+50 FSRTAEEWSALQDDN

-80 TVQNNQYQYQK
+80 TVQNNQYEYQK
-91 FIKDYGTTREDVSNS
+91 FIRDYGTTREDVSNS

-178 SQLQLEQ
+178 NQLQLEEAQ
-185 AQSTLEDLR
+185 ATLIRLKQD
-194 QKYELAQTQRSAGT
+194 YELAQTKRSAGT

-221 QNQETTI
+221 QDQENTI
-228 KTAEQQVESTRQS
+228 QKMEQQVESARQS

-254 EIGDLPETDLSEVD
+254 TIGELPEVDLSVVD
-268 RIDLSA
+268 QIDLSA

-281 KNYTLLVNKRKLE
+281 KNYMLLVNQRKLE
-294 NAVAEDTKRNL
+294 NAVSDDTKRNL

-318 SVASAFQSLKNAK
+318 SVASAYQNLKNAK
-331 LSYEQAQAALTT
+331 LAYEQAQASLTT
-343 QEREAS
+343 QERQAS
-349 LAEQKLAAGM
+349 LAEQKLSVGM
-359 VTAYENQSQ
+359 ITAYENQTQ
-368 QTALANSRLGLR
+368 QIALTNSRLALK
-380 ESAISFQ
+380 EASISYQ

-393 RWNVNGLASAE
+393 RWNVNGLASAQ

>member
-1 MGQTGHGKER
+1 MAKV
-11 DMRRKNWKF
+11 NWNL
-20 RMTAWILAV
+20 RMMAWILAV
-29 GAIGISGGITGPA
+29 GTIGISAPA
-42 QIFASSPE
+42 RVLASSPE
-50 FSRTAEEWSALQDNH
+50 FSRTAEEWSALQDDN

-80 TVQNNQYQYQK
+80 TVQNNQYEYQK
-91 FIKDYGTTREDVSNS
+91 FIRDYGTTREDVSNS

-178 SQLQLEQ
+178 NQLQLEEAQ
-185 AQSTLEDLR
+185 ATLTRLKQD
-194 QKYELAQTQRSAGT
+194 YELAQTKRSAGT

-221 QNQETTI
+221 QDQENTI
-228 KTAEQQVESTRQS
+228 QKMEQQVESARQS
-241 LIVMLGWDSSAQP
+241 VMLGWDSSATP
-254 EIGDLPETDLSEVD
+254 TIGELPKVDLSVVD
-268 RIDLSA
+268 QIDLSA

-281 KNYTLLVNKRKLE
+281 KNYTLLVNQRKSE
-294 NAVAEDTKRNL
+294 NAVSDDTKRNL

-318 SVASAFQSLKNAK
+318 SVASAYQNLKNAK
-331 LSYEQAQAALTT
+331 LAYEQAQASLTT
-343 QEREAS
+343 QERQAS
-349 LAEQKLAAGM
+349 LSEQKLSVGM
-359 VTAYENQSQ
+359 ITAYENQTQ
-368 QTALANSRLGLR
+368 QIALTNSRLALK
-380 ESAISFQ
+380 EASISYQ

-393 RWNVNGLASAE
+393 RWNVNGLASAQ

>member
-1 MGQTGHGKER
+1 MAKVNR
-11 DMRRKNWKF
+11 NL
-20 RMTAWILAV
+20 RMMAWILAV
-29 GAIGISGGITGPA
+29 GTIGISAPA
-42 QIFASSPE
+42 RVLASSPE
-50 FSRTAEEWSALQDNH
+50 FSRTAEEWSALQDDN
-65 LEYSEIAD
+65 LEYSEIAG

-80 TVQNNQYQYQK
+80 TVQNNQYEYQK

-178 SQLQLEQ
+178 NQLQLEEEQ
-185 AQSTLEDLR
+185 ATLTRLKQD
-194 QKYELAQTQRSAGT
+194 YELAQTKRSAGT

-221 QNQETTI
+221 QDQENTI
-228 KTAEQQVESTRQS
+228 QEMEQQVESTRQS
-241 LIVMLGWDSSAQP
+241 LIVMLGWDGSAQP
-254 EIGDLPETDLSEVD
+254 TIGELPEVDLSVVD
-268 RIDLSA
+268 QIDLSA

-281 KNYTLLVNKRKLE
+281 KNYTLLVNQRKLE
-294 NAVAEDTKRNL
+294 NAVSDDTKRDL
-305 NTTIAGNERKIRA
+305 NTTIAGNERMIRA
-318 SVASAFQSLKNAK
+318 SVASAYQNLKNAK
-331 LSYEQAQAALTT
+331 LAYEQAQASLTT
-343 QEREAS
+343 QERQAS
-349 LAEQKLAAGM
+349 LSEQKLSVGM
-359 VTAYENQSQ
+359 ITAYENQTQ
-368 QTALANSRLGLR
+368 QIALTNSRLALK
-380 ESAISFQ
+380 EASISYQ

-393 RWNVNGLASAE
+393 RWNVNGLASAQ

>member
-1 MGQTGHGKER
+1 
-11 DMRRKNWKF
+11 MRKANWNL
-20 RMTAWILAV
+20 RMMAWIRAV
-29 GAIGISGGITGPA
+29 GTIGISATA
-42 QIFASSPE
+42 RVLASSPE
-50 FSRTAEEWSALQDNH
+50 FSRTAKEWSALQDDN

-80 TVQNNQYQYQK
+80 TVQNNQYEYQK

-161 EDNLV
+161 EANLV

-178 SQLQLEQ
+178 NQLQLEEAQ
-185 AQSTLEDLR
+185 ATLTRLKQE
-194 QKYELAQTQRSAGT
+194 YELAQTKRSAGT

-221 QNQETTI
+221 QTQENTI
-228 KTAEQQVESTRQS
+228 QKMEQQVESARQS
-241 LIVMLGWDSSAQP
+241 LIVMLGWDSSDNP
-254 EIGDLPETDLSEVD
+254 TIGELPEVDLSVVD
-268 RIDLSA
+268 QIDLSA

-281 KNYTLLVNKRKLE
+281 NNYTLLVNQRKLE
-294 NAVAEDTKRNL
+294 NAVSDDTKRNL

-318 SVASAFQSLKNAK
+318 SVASAYQNLKNAK
-331 LSYEQAQAALTT
+331 LAYEQAQASLTT
-343 QEREAS
+343 QERQAS
-349 LAEQKLAAGM
+349 LSEQKLSAGM
-359 VTAYENQSQ
+359 ITAYENQTQ
-368 QTALANSRLGLR
+368 QIALTNSRLELK
-380 ESAISFQ
+380 EASISYQ

>member
-1 MGQTGHGKER
+1 MRKESA
-11 DMRRKNWKF
+11 MAKVNWNL
-20 RMTAWILAV
+20 RMMAWILAV
-29 GAIGISGGITGPA
+29 GTIGISAPA
-42 QIFASSPE
+42 RVLASSPE
-50 FSRTAEEWSALQDNH
+50 FSRTAEEWSALQDDN

-80 TVQNNQYQYQK
+80 TVQNNQYEYQK
-91 FIKDYGTTREDVSNS
+91 FIRDYGTTREDVSNS

-178 SQLQLEQ
+178 NQLQLEETQ
-185 AQSTLEDLR
+185 ATLTRLKQD
-194 QKYELAQTQRSAGT
+194 YELAQTKRSAGT

-221 QNQETTI
+221 QDQENTI
-228 KTAEQQVESTRQS
+228 QKMEQQVESARQS
-241 LIVMLGWDSSAQP
+241 LIVMLGWDSSATP
-254 EIGDLPETDLSEVD
+254 TIGELPKVDLSVVD
-268 RIDLSA
+268 QIDLSA

-281 KNYTLLVNKRKLE
+281 KNYTLLVNQRKLE
-294 NAVAEDTKRNL
+294 NAVSDDTKRNL
-305 NTTIAGNERKIRA
+305 NTMIAGNERKIRA
-318 SVASAFQSLKNAK
+318 SVASAYQNLKNAK
-331 LSYEQAQAALTT
+331 LAYEQAQASLTT
-343 QEREAS
+343 QERQAS
-349 LAEQKLAAGM
+349 LAEQKLSAGM
-359 VTAYENQSQ
+359 ITAYENQTQ
-368 QTALANSRLGLR
+368 QIALTNSRLALK
-380 ESAISFQ
+380 EASISYQ

-393 RWNVNGLASAE
+393 RWNVNGLASAQ

>member
-1 MGQTGHGKER
+1 
-11 DMRRKNWKF
+11 MRKVNWNL
-20 RMTAWILAV
+20 RMMAWILAV
-29 GAIGISGGITGPA
+29 GTIGISAPA
-42 QIFASSPE
+42 RVLASSPE
-50 FSRTAEEWSALQDNH
+50 FSRTAKEWSALQDDN

-80 TVQNNQYQYQK
+80 TVQNNQYEYQK

-161 EDNLV
+161 EANLV

-178 SQLQLEQ
+178 NQLQLEEAQ
-185 AQSTLEDLR
+185 ATLTRLKQD
-194 QKYELAQTQRSAGT
+194 YELAQTKRSAGT

-221 QNQETTI
+221 QTQENTI
-228 KTAEQQVESTRQS
+228 QKMEQQVESARQS
-241 LIVMLGWDSSAQP
+241 LIVMLGWDSSDNP
-254 EIGDLPETDLSEVD
+254 TIGELPEVDLSVVD
-268 RIDLSA
+268 QIDLSA

-281 KNYTLLVNKRKLE
+281 NNYTLLVNQRKLE
-294 NAVAEDTKRNL
+294 NAVSDDTKRNL

-318 SVASAFQSLKNAK
+318 SVASAYQNLKNAK
-331 LSYEQAQAALTT
+331 LAYEQAQASLTT
-343 QEREAS
+343 QERQAS
-349 LAEQKLAAGM
+349 LSEQKLSAGM
-359 VTAYENQSQ
+359 ITAYENQTQ
-368 QTALANSRLGLR
+368 QIALTNSRLELK
-380 ESAISFQ
+380 EASISYQ